1 MSYDPN
7 QPQQP
12 DSGQQPQSPYGQP
25 QQPYGPPGQPQQ
37 PPYGQPQSPY
47 EQQWGQQPQQP
58 YGQPGQPQQP
68 PYGQPQWGQQPPQD
82 YTPTQYVAPAY
93 GAQPVPGYAPPQQPK
108 RSRRGLW
115 IVLGII
121 GGLIVLSCAVC
132 GILFATGAAFFAKT
146 VAGPAIVVNDYY
158 NAVEKQDYS
167 KAYSYIST
175 NLTVPNGQTL
185 TQELYAAA
193 AQGLDSVKGKVTNY
207 SVGSVSV
214 NNDTASVTVS
224 VTRGSNPAYDVH
236 LQLQQVNGSWK
247 ITSYGNI

>member
-12 DSGQQPQSPYGQP
+12 DSGQQPQYPY
-25 QQPYGPPGQPQQ
+25 GQPQQ

-58 YGQPGQPQQP
+58 YGQPQQP

-82 YTPTQYVAPAY
+82 YAPTQYVAPAY
-93 GAQPVPGYAPPQQPK
+93 GAQPAPGYMPPPQAK

-146 VAGPAIVVNDYY
+146 VVGPAIVVNDYY

-175 NLTVPNGQTL
+175 NLIAQNNQTL
-185 TQELYAAA
+185 TQELYTTAAK
-193 AQGLDSVKGKVTNY
+193 GLDTLKGNVSNY

-214 NNDTASVTVS
+214 NNNTASVTVS
-224 VTRGSNPAYDVH
+224 VTRGSASPYDVH

-247 ITSYGNI
+247 ITSYDNI